1 MVIIPVLD
9 TYPNVNVR
17 LCVNQ
22 AMAPTLLELPDC
34 PFESAERRMGRMT
47 TRLVTLSYRLAL
59 FVCGVISLL
68 LGRAFRMIQG
78 VMPDANVNWSLFSIT
93 LTLVGGLI
101 VVIALLPIS
110 WVKRVYNSVSG
121 RESDSSM
128 PIKLLGGFALF
139 SYLLT
144 VGLNFAPRSWHLTPQ
159 LVYLACPACVLTVT
173 VDPSLGAVISMLA
186 PLNAAVYGSLG
197 ALLGYFFLA
206 VRNRI

>member
-1 MVIIPVLD
+1 
-9 TYPNVNVR
+9 
-17 LCVNQ
+17 
-22 AMAPTLLELPDC
+22 
-34 PFESAERRMGRMT
+34 MT
-47 TRLVTLSYRLAL
+47 TGLVTLFYRVAL

-78 VMPDANVNWSLFSIT
+78 VMPDASVNWSLFSIT
-93 LTLVGGLI
+93 LTLVGGLV
-101 VVIALLPIS
+101 VVIALLPTS
-110 WVKRVYNSVSG
+110 WVERACNSGSR
-121 RESDSSM
+121 RESDSSI

-144 VGLNFAPRSWHLTPQ
+144 VGLNFAPRSWHLTAQ
-159 LVYLACPACVLTVT
+159 MVYSACPACVLTVT
-173 VDPSLGAVISMLA
+173 VDPSLGAVMSMLA